1 MIAMDAASL
10 PALAALSGSAVGG
23 LTSFFAT
30 WLGQTAQLRTQLLL
44 HDKGRRQELYRE
56 FIDEASALYIHA
68 LTSDTP
74 DLGQAIRLYALIS
87 RMRILSTPT
96 VVAEADRI
104 ARQVMESY
112 YEPNKSLD
120 ELHAMLNRD
129 ALDPLRGF
137 AEACRTELEGRS
149 GGWPVNRS
157 K

>member
-30 WLGQTAQLRTQLLL
+30 WLGQTAQLRAQLML

-68 LTSDTP
+68 LTSDAP
-74 DLGQAIRLYALIS
+74 DPGEAIRLYALIS
-87 RMRILSTPT
+87 RMRFLSTPP

-104 ARQVMESY
+104 ARQVMQSY

-149 GGWPVNRS
+149 GGPGRAS
-157 K
+157 